1 VTGAPT
7 VSPDGADSPR
17 RSRFSRRLVVH
28 TIGLVVAALASWL
41 VWRAYQ
47 QPGMLLEL
55 GSRMML
61 C

>member
-1 VTGAPT
+1 
-7 VSPDGADSPR
+7 
-17 RSRFSRRLVVH
+17 VH
-28 TIGLVVAALASWL
+28 TIGLVMAALASWL

-55 GSRMML
+55 GNRMML